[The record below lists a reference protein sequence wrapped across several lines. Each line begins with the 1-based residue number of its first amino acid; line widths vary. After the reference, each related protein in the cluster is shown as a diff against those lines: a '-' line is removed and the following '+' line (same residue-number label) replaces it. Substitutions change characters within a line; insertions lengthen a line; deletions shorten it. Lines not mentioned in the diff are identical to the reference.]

1 MKLDLWFPTPVYS
14 VMIDSHESMNP
25 QLTEV
30 IRQHQQQH
38 PSIQASNMLGYHSNS
53 DLHQEADY
61 QGLVSELNRAMREI
75 ESQEAIT
82 QPCELVNLWFNVN
95 PVGSHNAEHTHPRS
109 DWSGVYYVQTPADSG
124 VLHLQDP
131 RDRAHSQELKLK
143 PQQETNPRL
152 WRDTRYQPQ
161 PGLLLIF
168 PAWLR
173 HSVGINLAQP
183 NGEASDRISI
193 SFNFVQKW
201 FD

>member
-75 ESQEAIT
+75 ESQEAII

-109 DWSGVYYVQTPADSG
+109 DWSGVYYVQTPADS
-124 VLHLQDP
+124 LHCLQV
-131 RDRAHSQELKLK
+131 
-143 PQQETNPRL
+143 RL
-152 WRDTRYQPQ
+152 DSRSGP
-161 PGLLLIF
+161 
-168 PAWLR
+168 
-173 HSVGINLAQP
+173 VVM
-183 NGEASDRISI
+183 SI
-193 SFNFVQKW
+193 SCKYSSRFTPTAGGM
-201 FD
+201 